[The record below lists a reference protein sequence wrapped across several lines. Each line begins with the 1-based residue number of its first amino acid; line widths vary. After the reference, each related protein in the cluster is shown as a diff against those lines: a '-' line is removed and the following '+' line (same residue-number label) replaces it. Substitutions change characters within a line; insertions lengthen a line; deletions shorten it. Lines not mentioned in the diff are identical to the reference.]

1 MVYNVVIYRIVILG
15 KRSDAV
21 KHFSAQTATLV
32 LLNYWARTKCYIIRS
47 CWQRWARNCF
57 LETTSCYLI
66 LASGWFIVFCL
77 DINSCFSSII
87 SVQSFVVFLFL
98 VGFQWGS
105 SNPES
110 ITPVRPL
117 SHMPAVVKCPC
128 DTSSWQEENAFH
140 FLSNRHIPETPHS
153 TNTHTHIYK
162 THLLAIQ
169 QQILSSAFREQKINI
184 EQNMLFVALGWAVT
198 PLLLFHCGDIAFC
211 CCDMVF
217 ISCGVQRVSLAL
229 CQSKWVM
236 CCVQLALSAGTLAKV
251 LFKRKTLPKHEN
263 TIYSCCHIC
272 LIIFPP
278 LKNTICKFIQ
288 ELFYER
294 D

>member
-1 MVYNVVIYRIVILG
+1 MA
-15 KRSDAV
+15 D
-21 KHFSAQTATLV
+21 
-32 LLNYWARTKCYIIRS
+32 LL
-47 CWQRWARNCF
+47 F
-57 LETTSCYLI
+57 
-66 LASGWFIVFCL
+66 FCL

-98 VGFQWGS
+98 VDFQQGS
-105 SNPES
+105 SNPEF

-117 SHMPAVVKCPC
+117 SHTHTHIPVVAKCP

-153 TNTHTHIYK
+153 TNTRTHIYK

-169 QQILSSAFREQKINI
+169 QQILSSAFRERKINI
-184 EQNMLFVALGWAVT
+184 EQNMLFVALCWAVT

-236 CCVQLALSAGTLAKV
+236 CCVQLALSAGT
-251 LFKRKTLPKHEN
+251 FSQSP
-263 TIYSCCHIC
+263 
-272 LIIFPP
+272 F
-278 LKNTICKFIQ
+278 
-288 ELFYER
+288 
-294 D
+294 